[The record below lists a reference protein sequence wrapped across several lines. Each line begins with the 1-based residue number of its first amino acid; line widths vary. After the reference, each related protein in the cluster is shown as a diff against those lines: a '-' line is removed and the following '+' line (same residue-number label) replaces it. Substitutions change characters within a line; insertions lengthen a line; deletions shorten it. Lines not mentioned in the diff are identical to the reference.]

1 MTINK
6 IGSALLISGFFL
18 AAVSCSNPNKEK
30 ENASEDFLK
39 AQEDLKGQIQD
50 VVYDLPSPSE
60 IPYLL
65 EATGAEFDETVLN
78 DRSKADGYLSRNDK
92 AALNLGIYA
101 TDIGYLS
108 SYDKVQEAIN
118 YMNTARKLADN
129 LGVTGSFDAKLIRR
143 FEGNLGK
150 KDSLA
155 YLLNETVK
163 KTESY
168 LRDDDRSRLAALIL
182 TGSFVEGLYISTTVV
197 KSYPKDILKEEDR
210 NLILTPLIRIVLEQK
225 KSVSDLLKML
235 KTLEQSEPVGA
246 LVESLEMLEKTYND
260 LNIEEQI
267 RSNRGDLA
275 LKDENLTSIT
285 AQCAKIRKSIVE

>member
-1 MTINK
+1 
-6 IGSALLISGFFL
+6 
-18 AAVSCSNPNKEK
+18 
-30 ENASEDFLK
+30 
-39 AQEDLKGQIQD
+39 
-50 VVYDLPSPSE
+50 
-60 IPYLL
+60 
-65 EATGAEFDETVLN
+65 
-78 DRSKADGYLSRNDK
+78 
-92 AALNLGIYA
+92 
-101 TDIGYLS
+101 
-108 SYDKVQEAIN
+108 
-118 YMNTARKLADN
+118 
-129 LGVTGSFDAKLIRR
+129 
-143 FEGNLGK
+143 
-150 KDSLA
+150 
-155 YLLNETVK
+155 
-163 KTESY
+163 
-168 LRDDDRSRLAALIL
+168 
-182 TGSFVEGLYISTTVV
+182 VV